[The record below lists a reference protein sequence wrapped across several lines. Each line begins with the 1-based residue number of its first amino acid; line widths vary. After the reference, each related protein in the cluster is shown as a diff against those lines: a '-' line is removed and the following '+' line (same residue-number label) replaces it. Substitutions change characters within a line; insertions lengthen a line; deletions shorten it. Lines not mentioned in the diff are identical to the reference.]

1 MPPECDD
8 DTPPR
13 PYVTRKD
20 QLNMKPEKARGR
32 GKGRGRGRGMTG
44 TAREGEETRRG
55 TDRGRGRGRGKTK
68 NSRSGQSAHGEP
80 QDQDW
85 WDETWEAGWGHPDEE
100 WATDGWGDS
109 GYRWDSYAWWEGKGA
124 LEELADTSDAKT
136 KKRKSPAAKEADP
149 SHEAAPT
156 TKGKDVKRPTSSSS
170 GKKPPKKSKH
180 PEAEE
185 TAEPA
190 ASKTAAK
197 RTNKKK
203 LEHADVADEGGGKK
217 AKKKKQ
223 NKTPEAEEMPDAE
236 EHEETEQ
243 VPVPTDFIKKIKKYY
258 KLFCQMEETEATQE
272 IKDEMKSRLNGG
284 PLLECRLNSYW
295 KLATCGVTSRSKKKD
310 IAHFNFNDIEGISY
324 MCALSLCIKCAELF
338 VARVHKVICVVPTWM
353 SEITHAVNIYY
364 IYYCKLQDY
373 FKRVSTYIFKQVN
386 QVHLC
391 WPPCSTI
398 VCHSLSSA

>member
-32 GKGRGRGRGMTG
+32 GKGRGRGRGRGMTG
-44 TAREGEETRRG
+44 TAREGEETERG

-203 LEHADVADEGGGKK
+203 LEHADVADEG
-217 AKKKKQ
+217 
-223 NKTPEAEEMPDAE
+223 E
-236 EHEETEQ
+236 
-243 VPVPTDFIKKIKKYY
+243 V
-258 KLFCQMEETEATQE
+258 
-272 IKDEMKSRLNGG
+272 R
-284 PLLECRLNSYW
+284 RRRR
-295 KLATCGVTSRSKKKD
+295 RSKTRHQKQKRCLTQKNRKK
-310 IAHFNFNDIEGISY
+310 
-324 MCALSLCIKCAELF
+324 LSKCQYP
-338 VARVHKVICVVPTWM
+338 RTSSRK
-353 SEITHAVNIYY
+353 S
-364 IYYCKLQDY
+364 K
-373 FKRVSTYIFKQVN
+373 STTSFSAKWRKQK
-386 QVHLC
+386 Q
-391 WPPCSTI
+391 PRRSRTK
-398 VCHSLSSA
+398 